1 MIISKLGKVNH
12 KKNSDLCSMKKVLTT
27 EEGYRQR
34 IEFIM
39 QYIGDNL
46 DKEIEMSTLSAISG
60 VSSFHLHR
68 IIKAYTGESIGAFI
82 VRTRVE
88 TAAKLLLYSNMAI
101 SDIAYRVGYNVPT
114 SLCKAF
120 VKHYGISPTQYRR
133 SRKPVIESRTSAS
146 VDVVMEDYSVK
157 ELPATNI
164 IYVGSRGH
172 YRLRDY
178 FSTYQKL
185 LDELQQQGKSVDNVG
200 YLGLFYNNP
209 NVTCDSNLYNEICLA
224 TEQEVEPNGNI
235 EVKRIPGGRYIV
247 FVFNDRI
254 SELDSVYNNIYR
266 EILTNTEFCMRDSYG
281 FEKYTD
287 NLEHIKPNSKIKIE
301 IYIPIE

>member
-1 MIISKLGKVNH
+1 
-12 KKNSDLCSMKKVLTT
+12 MKKVLTT
-27 EEGYRQR
+27 EENYRQR
-34 IEFIM
+34 IEYVM

-46 DKEIEMSTLSAISG
+46 DKEIEMTTLSAISG

-114 SLCKAF
+114 SLSKAF

-133 SRKPVIESRTSAS
+133 SRRPEVKSKNNPSIDITVEK
-146 VDVVMEDYSVK
+146 YSVV

-164 IYVGSRGH
+164 IYIGSRGS

-178 FSTYQKL
+178 FPTYQKL
-185 LDELQQQGKSVDNVG
+185 LNELHQQDKRIDNIS
-200 YLGLFYNNP
+200 YLGLFYSNP
-209 NVTCDSNLYNEICLA
+209 NVTCDDYLYNEICIA

-235 EVKRIPGGRYIV
+235 EVKRLPFGKYIV
-247 FVFNDRI
+247 FNFHGKPSKLQNVYDRI
-254 SELDSVYNNIYR
+254 HSEIFDNTKFNI
-266 EILTNTEFCMRDSYG
+266 RDSYG

>member
-1 MIISKLGKVNH
+1 
-12 KKNSDLCSMKKVLTT
+12 MKKVLTT
-27 EEGYRQR
+27 EENYRQR
-34 IEFIM
+34 IEYVM

-46 DKEIEMSTLSAISG
+46 DKEIEMTTLSAISG

-68 IIKAYTGESIGAFI
+68 IIKSYTGESIGAFI

-114 SLCKAF
+114 SLSKAF

-133 SRKPVIESRTSAS
+133 SRRPEVKSKNNPSIDITVEK
-146 VDVVMEDYSVK
+146 YSVV

-164 IYVGSRGH
+164 IYIGSRGN

-178 FSTYQKL
+178 FPTYQKL
-185 LDELQQQGKSVDNVG
+185 LDELRQQDKCIDNVS
-200 YLGLFYNNP
+200 YFGLFYNDP
-209 NVTCDSNLYNEICLA
+209 NVTCDDYLYNEICVA

-235 EVKRIPGGRYIV
+235 EVKRLPCGKYIV
-247 FVFNDRI
+247 FDFNDKP
-254 SELDSVYNNIYR
+254 SKLHNVYNRIYS
-266 EILTNTEFCMRDSYG
+266 EILHNTKFNIRDSYG

>member
-1 MIISKLGKVNH
+1 
-12 KKNSDLCSMKKVLTT
+12 MKKVLTT
-27 EEGYRQR
+27 EESYRQR
-34 IEFIM
+34 IEFVM

-46 DKEIEMSTLSAISG
+46 DKEIEMSTLSTISG

-114 SLCKAF
+114 SLSKAF

-133 SRKPVIESRTSAS
+133 SRKPVVDGNDNNS
-146 VDVVMEDYSVK
+146 VDIMMEQYSVVD
-157 ELPATNI
+157 LSATNI
-164 IYVGSRGH
+164 IYIGSRGH

-178 FSTYQKL
+178 FPTYQKL
-185 LDELQQQGKSVDNVG
+185 LDELQRQGRVVDHVS

-209 NVTCDSNLYNEICLA
+209 NVTCDSNLYNEICIA
-224 TEQEVEPNGNI
+224 TEQDVEPNGNI
-235 EVKRIPGGRYIV
+235 EVKRLPGGKYIV
-247 FVFNDRI
+247 FTFNDKI
-254 SELDSVYNNIYR
+254 SKLDKVYNNIYI
-266 EILTNTEFCMRDSYG
+266 EILTNTKFNIRDSYG

-287 NLEHIKPNSKIKIE
+287 NLEHIKLNGKIKIE
-301 IYIPIE
+301 IHIPIE